1 MLGEMGSRMILETT
15 GLFDTGERATLAAT
29 TGSSSQHGTAAAA
42 GGHGSDV
49 QNQTGVIR
57 TNCLD
62 CLDRT
67 TVAQFCVGMAALGL
81 QLQRLGLREQPS
93 LSFDDE
99 KDVVLMGLLAELFK
113 LTGASPSAPTRY
125 DP

>member
-1 MLGEMGSRMILETT
+1 M
-15 GLFDTGERATLAAT
+15 
-29 TGSSSQHGTAAAA
+29 
-42 GGHGSDV
+42 
-49 QNQTGVIR
+49 QNQSGVIR

-81 QLQRLGLREQPS
+81 QLRRLGLRQRPS
-93 LSFDDE
+93 LSFEDE

-113 LTGASPSAPTRY
+113 LTGLCLPPSTSVSPCLFLQTIG
-125 DP
+125 